1 MRSKT
6 IFVIL
11 FMLSFSIMHDSVI
24 AFMEHSES
32 PATQTQVLKGY
43 FTQSDTDMVD
53 IDEMHGMF
61 HFVGLM
67 IPTINTVMPDYK
79 KEDYFQNLLQCTTLH
94 KDTSFKP
101 PIA

>member
-1 MRSKT
+1 MQSKT

-24 AFMEHSES
+24 AFMENNES
-32 PATQTQVLKGY
+32 PMTQTQVFKNH
-43 FTQSDTDMVD
+43 FTQSDTDSVD
-53 IDEMHGMF
+53 IHEIHGMF

-67 IPTINTVMPDYK
+67 IPTVNAVIPDYK
-79 KEDYFQNLLQCTTLH
+79 KTDFLQNLLQYTTLS
-94 KDTSFKP
+94 KEISFKP

>member
-32 PATQTQVLKGY
+32 PATQTQVY

-53 IDEMHGMF
+53 IHEIHGMF

-67 IPTINTVMPDYK
+67 IPTVNTLMPEYK
-79 KEDYFQNLLQCTTLH
+79 KEEFFQNLLQYTTLH